1 MPAKLT
7 LTAADLKRGTIIED
21 ASWYPIVITAVKEEM
36 NSKGDAK
43 NIIVDAELLPSS
55 DPNKQKYAG
64 VPIRRYFSEK
74 APGMAKNYI
83 IACGVTVGEEGGEF
97 DLEGSVGRQMES
109 YIKTRLDDN
118 GRMQNDVV
126 DFRPLK

>member
-7 LTAADLKRGTIIED
+7 LTAQDLKRGTIIEE

-43 NIIVDAELLPSS
+43 NVVVDGELLPSS

-83 IACGVTVGEEGGEF
+83 TACGVVIGEEGGEF
-97 DLEGSVGRQMES
+97 DLEGSVGRQMEA